1 MIATRN
7 ALACEVGK
15 AMTVRKNTARTSEL
29 RAVEQIENGDL
40 IQRFHAMPIGRPL
53 GGKCGSVVACKVC
66 GRPAWH
72 KSELEYVH
80 EAETRLDRKNNLQ
93 IEITSSCKVP
103 KNQPS
108 AKSGK

>member
-1 MIATRN
+1 MNVRN
-7 ALACEVGK
+7 
-15 AMTVRKNTARTSEL
+15 NSARTSEL

-40 IQRFHAMPIGRPL
+40 IERFHVMPIGRAL

-80 EAETRLDRKNNLQ
+80 EAETRLDRKNNPQ
-93 IEITSSCKVP
+93 TEITSSCKIP